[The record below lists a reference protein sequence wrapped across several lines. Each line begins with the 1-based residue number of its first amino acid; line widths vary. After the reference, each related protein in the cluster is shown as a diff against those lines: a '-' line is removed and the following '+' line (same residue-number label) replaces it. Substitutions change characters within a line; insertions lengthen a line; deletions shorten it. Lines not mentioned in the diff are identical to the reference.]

1 MNTHAPV
8 LNVSSTSTDWRG
20 LALSNF
26 GLSPFVLDD
35 TLFASIEGFIQG
47 IKFPEDDPRRAQ
59 AFNLS
64 GWDAKH
70 LGDQADRSGAY
81 WAGACLPYGSDQH
94 HRLIEEAIRA
104 RIAQS
109 IGLQRA
115 LLSTEGMTLVH
126 DTGRGESLTTSLPA
140 TVFCE
145 ILNRIRDD
153 LLRKHNGVA

>member
-1 MNTHAPV
+1 MH
-8 LNVSSTSTDWRG
+8 
-20 LALSNF
+20 
-26 GLSPFVLDD
+26 D

-47 IKFPEDDPRRAQ
+47 IKFPEDAPRRVQ

-109 IGLQRA
+109 IGLQSA

-126 DTGRGESLTTSLPA
+126 DTGRSESHTTSLPA

-145 ILNRIRDD
+145 ILNRIWDD
-153 LLRKHNGVA
+153 LLRKHEGAA